1 MKILEKNTIAFEKN
15 TKCSQKVHFHLIS
28 EETLPFAKKFK
39 EFEDDSHHGADQ
51 DVDTDEENVE
61 SAKSTS
67 LKQLG
72 EAIEGYQ
79 RDAKAA
85 DNIFNVIILGRPMKS
100 RNGLPMKF
108 YTQEDFW

>member
-1 MKILEKNTIAFEKN
+1 MKTLGKDTIAFEKS
-15 TKCSQKVHFHLIS
+15 TKSSQKVHFHLIP

-39 EFEDDSHHGADQ
+39 EFEEDNHHGADQ

-100 RNGLPMKF
+100 RNCLPVKF
-108 YTQEDFW
+108 YTQEDF